1 MKRLIDWF
9 RKPAI
14 MSKLINTAGM
24 FDGDFVV
31 YKHHKYYVNCQT
43 GVVIRVEQC
52 IVRRIKK
59 MKCAKC
65 GGDIVEVPIKNNYD
79 VEGYYYF
86 CNKCNRAFWISLDGD
101 IVDSPRILSMDLS
114 NNKED

>member
-1 MKRLIDWF
+1 MRRDVWYNWLYAGIPLPEVRVRVPLHLLSFFIKIGGIKMKRLIDWF

-43 GVVIRVEQC
+43 GVVIRVE
-52 IVRRIKK
+52 
-59 MKCAKC
+59 
-65 GGDIVEVPIKNNYD
+65 
-79 VEGYYYF
+79 
-86 CNKCNRAFWISLDGD
+86 
-101 IVDSPRILSMDLS
+101 
-114 NNKED
+114 

>member
-1 MKRLIDWF
+1 MRGDVWHNWWCCGIPYTVGTGSSPVASPFIFFIKIGGIKMKRLIDWF

-43 GVVIRVEQC
+43 GVVIRVE
-52 IVRRIKK
+52 
-59 MKCAKC
+59 
-65 GGDIVEVPIKNNYD
+65 
-79 VEGYYYF
+79 
-86 CNKCNRAFWISLDGD
+86 
-101 IVDSPRILSMDLS
+101 
-114 NNKED
+114 

>member
-43 GVVIRVEQC
+43 GVVIRVEQHDN
-52 IVRRIKK
+52 IKQCNNITSSFK
-59 MKCAKC
+59 LDRFVLYYICWCCA
-65 GGDIVEVPIKNNYD
+65 Y
-79 VEGYYYF
+79 
-86 CNKCNRAFWISLDGD
+86 R
-101 IVDSPRILSMDLS
+101 
-114 NNKED
+114 

>member
-1 MKRLIDWF
+1 MYCTIGSAAVFPIPKVRVRVPLHLLSFFLKKEEFKMKRLIDWF

-43 GVVIRVEQC
+43 GVVIRVE
-52 IVRRIKK
+52 
-59 MKCAKC
+59 
-65 GGDIVEVPIKNNYD
+65 
-79 VEGYYYF
+79 
-86 CNKCNRAFWISLDGD
+86 
-101 IVDSPRILSMDLS
+101 
-114 NNKED
+114 

>member
-52 IVRRIKK
+52 AYNHIYIFQSFQLVRFRRAHCGCCNTYSK
-59 MKCAKC
+59 M
-65 GGDIVEVPIKNNYD
+65 Y
-79 VEGYYYF
+79 
-86 CNKCNRAFWISLDGD
+86 IS
-101 IVDSPRILSMDLS
+101 
-114 NNKED
+114 EAQH

>member
-1 MKRLIDWF
+1 MRRDVWYNWWYTGIPLPEVRVRVPLHLFSFFIKIGGIKMKRLIDWF

-43 GVVIRVEQC
+43 GVVIRVE
-52 IVRRIKK
+52 
-59 MKCAKC
+59 
-65 GGDIVEVPIKNNYD
+65 
-79 VEGYYYF
+79 
-86 CNKCNRAFWISLDGD
+86 
-101 IVDSPRILSMDLS
+101 
-114 NNKED
+114 

>member
-14 MSKLINTAGM
+14 MAKLINTAGM

-31 YKHHKYYVNCQT
+31 YKHHRYYANAQT

-52 IVRRIKK
+52 IVRRIKNDTK
-59 MKCAKC
+59 RMFNT
-65 GGDIVEVPIKNNYD
+65 V
-79 VEGYYYF
+79 
-86 CNKCNRAFWISLDGD
+86 
-101 IVDSPRILSMDLS
+101 
-114 NNKED
+114 